1 VFLGGSRLI
10 KIAHLDRPALRIHR
24 KRDRTHGMMPGRGRN
39 DGWSRGK
46 FIERRPPESGVEYAY
61 VDYGVGSS
69 LEEIPR
75 ATYEERGYTPPFDQ
89 LPTKAM
95 HEEWRRHNT

>member
-1 VFLGGSRLI
+1 
-10 KIAHLDRPALRIHR
+10 
-24 KRDRTHGMMPGRGRN
+24 
-39 DGWSRGK
+39 
-46 FIERRPPESGVEYAY
+46 VEYAY

-89 LPTKAM
+89 LPTKARVPLQNTNM
-95 HEEWRRHNT
+95 KPRRITN